1 MKLIHAVLVIVVE
14 GLIISGC
21 SQTNSDIRLEND
33 VDSLSYFL
41 GIFSGMT
48 LKESGYTQ
56 FNSQH
61 FDSAVQVVFQS
72 RLVTEND
79 FIKSDSIISWYIKN
93 GKHQITLQQGRT
105 FLEENQKRK
114 EIKVTDSGLQYEI
127 IREGSGPKPQIGDS
141 IKIIFTGTT
150 TEGVA
155 FMNMN
160 DYSGGPRTILFK
172 AGTRG
177 GIQALRMMPEGSH
190 YKFYLPTELAY
201 GKNPLPGGPLE
212 ANMAVIYDVELL
224 KVIPQK

>member
-1 MKLIHAVLVIVVE
+1 MKLICVLLAVAIE

-21 SQTNSDIRLEND
+21 SKNSGEIKLQND

-41 GIFSGMT
+41 GIFTGATM
-48 LKESGYTQ
+48 KESGYSQ
-56 FNSQH
+56 FNSQN
-61 FDSAVQVVFQS
+61 FDSAVQVVFNT
-72 RLVTEND
+72 RLVNENEYV
-79 FIKSDSIISWYIKN
+79 KSDSIIRWYIKN
-93 GKHQITLQQGRT
+93 GKHEITLQEGRK
-105 FLEENQKRK
+105 FLEENKKRK

-127 IREGSGPKPQIGDS
+127 IHDGSGPKPQLGDS

-172 AGTRG
+172 DGTRG
-177 GIQALRMMPEGSH
+177 GIEAIQMMREGSH

-201 GKNPLPGGPLE
+201 GKHPLPGGPLE
-212 ANMAVIYDVELL
+212 ANMAVVYDVELL
-224 KVIPQK
+224 KVIPKK

>member
-1 MKLIHAVLVIVVE
+1 MKLIYVLIIAT
-14 GLIISGC
+14 GSLFISGC
-21 SQTNSDIRLEND
+21 SKHSSDIVLTND

-41 GIFSGMT
+41 GIFTGMT
-48 LKESGYTQ
+48 LKESAYTK
-56 FNSQH
+56 FNTQN
-61 FDSAVQVVFQS
+61 FDSAVRVVFKS
-72 RLVTEND
+72 HLLTEND

-93 GKHQITLQQGRT
+93 GKLQITLQQGRE
-105 FLEENQKRK
+105 FLEENKKRK

-127 IREGSGPKPQIGDS
+127 IREGSGPKPQLGDS

-150 TEGVA
+150 PEGVA

-172 AGTRG
+172 EGTRG
-177 GIQALRMMPEGSH
+177 GIEALQMMHEGAH

-212 ANMAVIYDVELL
+212 ANMAVVYDVELL